1 MERRRVPGGGGGIVP
16 LQPDPTDKGD
26 NILNV
31 EAEQPFQQF
40 KQQDPGRKHF
50 SKIVKTYN
58 FFCYFL

>member
-40 KQQDPGRKHF
+40 KQQDPGREDF
-50 SKIVKTYN
+50 SKIVKN
-58 FFCYFL
+58 ILKNCCFL